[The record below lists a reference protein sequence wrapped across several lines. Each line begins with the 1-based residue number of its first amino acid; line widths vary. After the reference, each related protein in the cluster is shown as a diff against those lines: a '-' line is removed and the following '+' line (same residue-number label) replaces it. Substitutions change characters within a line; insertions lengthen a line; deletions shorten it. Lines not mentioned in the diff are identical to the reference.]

1 MDRDQ
6 TEIGQAGVFSKTGII
21 KMSKPYIPKEI
32 SWLSFNDRVLQ
43 EAENKDAPLIER
55 LKFMGIYSNNLDEY
69 FRVRVATLKRIS
81 MFGSKSRKILGYN
94 PKATLKRIHEIV
106 LTQTTKF
113 EKNYSKLLK
122 ELENHKVHIINERQ
136 LTPDQVEFVRDY
148 FHKEVRTR
156 LMPYLIDK
164 DSEFPNLTDDA
175 IYLAIHLSKNDS
187 LKRRYALLE
196 IPTDILP
203 RFILLPEKG
212 EDKYIIFL
220 DDIIR
225 FGLKDIFFIFD
236 FDEISAYTIKLTKDA
251 ELEIADDI
259 SESYIDKLS
268 KSLQQRKK
276 GTPVRFIYDRCLPPD
291 LLKIITKKLNFGT
304 DDVIIPSNRY
314 HNFKDFMKFPDLG
327 KKQFHNAELIPVYH
341 RDIQVGKSILSVI
354 KEKDVML
361 FFPYHPF
368 DHFIDLLREASID
381 PYVTSVQI
389 TLYRLARN
397 SSVINALLNAVRN
410 GKDVTTVVE
419 LQARFDEEAN
429 IQWGNK
435 LLEEGVK
442 VIYGVPGL
450 KVHSKLCLI
459 TRVKN
464 KVTERYAA
472 VGTGNFNE
480 DTARIYTDHLLL
492 TSNKK
497 ITYEVFKAFNFFSV
511 NYKKDNFY
519 HLVLSPF
526 FLRNKVT
533 LLIENEIRNARAG
546 KKAFI
551 YLKLNNLTDIDI
563 INYLYEASSAGVKIR
578 LIIRGML
585 SLVPGIK
592 KVSDNIKAIGIVDR
606 FLEHSRFMIFCN
618 DGNEQV
624 FITSADLMPR
634 NLDHR
639 IEVTCPIFDKN
650 IKLELRKIFDIQ
662 WEDNVKARIFNES
675 QSNDFVKSDGKSI
688 QSQIEVYNYLKK
700 VNDKSPE
707 KGFSQP
713 AKTS

>member
-1 MDRDQ
+1 MN
-6 TEIGQAGVFSKTGII
+6 TSG
-21 KMSKPYIPKEI
+21 Y
-32 SWLSFNDRVLQ
+32 
-43 EAENKDAPLIER
+43 
-55 LKFMGIYSNNLDEY
+55 
-69 FRVRVATLKRIS
+69 RVATLKRIS
-81 MFGSKSRKILGYN
+81 LYGPKSKNILGYN
-94 PKATLKRIHEIV
+94 PKATLKKIHETV
-106 LTQTTKF
+106 LIQNTKF
-113 EKNYSKLLK
+113 EKIYTRLLK
-122 ELENHKVHIINERQ
+122 ELENHKIHIINEKQ
-136 LTPDQVEFVRDY
+136 LNPEEVEFVRNY

-156 LMPYLIDK
+156 LMPYLIEK
-164 DSEFPNLTDDA
+164 DSELPNLTDDA
-175 IYLAIHLSKNDS
+175 IYLAVHLSKKDS
-187 LKRRYALLE
+187 QKRRYALLE
-196 IPTDILP
+196 VPSDILP
-203 RFILLPEKG
+203 RFIVLPGKG
-212 EDKYIIFL
+212 EEKHIIFL

-276 GTPVRFIYDRCLPPD
+276 GSPVRFIYDRCLPED
-291 LLKIITKKLNFGT
+291 LLKIITKKLSFGP

-314 HNFKDFMKFPDLG
+314 HNFKDFMKFPNLG
-327 KKQFHNAELIPVYH
+327 QQQFYYEDIVPIPH
-341 RDIQVGKSILSVI
+341 RDIQPGKSILSAI
-354 KEKDVML
+354 KKKDIML
-361 FFPYHPF
+361 FFPYNPF

-381 PYVTSVQI
+381 PFVTSIQI

-429 IQWGNK
+429 IHWGNK
-435 LLEEGVK
+435 LLDEGVK

-459 TRVKN
+459 TRVKGD
-464 KVTERYAA
+464 VTERYAA

-492 TSNKK
+492 TTNKK
-497 ITYEVFKAFNFFSV
+497 ITNEVYKAFNFFSV

-526 FLRNKVT
+526 FLRNKIN
-533 LLIENEIRNARAG
+533 LLIENEIKNAREG
-546 KKAFI
+546 KKAYI
-551 YLKLNNLTDIDI
+551 YLKLNNLTDTEI
-563 INYLYEASSAGVKIR
+563 INYLYEASNAGVKIR

-592 KVSDNIKAIGIVDR
+592 KISENIKAIGIVDR
-606 FLEHSRFMIFCN
+606 FLEHSRFLIFCN
-618 DGNEQV
+618 GGVER
-624 FITSADLMPR
+624 IYISSADLMPR

-639 IEVTCPIFDKN
+639 IEVTCPVFDKN
-650 IKLELRKIFDIQ
+650 IRSEIRNVFDIQ
-662 WEDNVKARIFNES
+662 WKDNVKARIFNET
-675 QSNDFVKSDGKSI
+675 QSNEFVKPSKEMI
-688 QSQIEVYNYLKK
+688 QSQKEVYNYIKIT
-700 VNDKSPE
+700 NE
-707 KGFSQP
+707 KG
-713 AKTS
+713 AEK